1 MLYQQG
7 DVLIESVGALP
18 PHTSPVPRRNGR
30 FVLARGEATGHAH
43 SVADGIELFS
53 LGGALFCHAGAPFTI
68 LHEEHKPIT
77 VPAGT
82 YQVRRV
88 REYDHFSD
96 EALEVMD

>member
-7 DVLIESVGALP
+7 DVLVESVDALP
-18 PHTSPVPRRNGR
+18 RHASLVAGRSGR
-30 FVLARGEATGHAH
+30 FTLAKGEATGHAH
-43 SVADGIELFS
+43 TVADDVEVFAVGS
-53 LGGALFCHAGAPFTI
+53 AVFCRASAPFTI

>member
-7 DVLIESVGALP
+7 DVLLESVDALP
-18 PHTSPVPRRNGR
+18 QGASPVPRHNER
-30 FVLARGEATGHAH
+30 FALARGEATGHAH
-43 SVADGIELFS
+43 TVANDVEVLA
-53 LGGALFCHAGAPFTI
+53 LGSALFCRAAAPFTV
-68 LHEEHKPIT
+68 LHDEHKPIT
-77 VPAGT
+77 VPAGI